1 MAFVGF
7 VLVADMRIAVRDLGS
22 FWDRA
27 ALRTGYLLRT
37 GPIRSRELLDKELYR
52 VADYNLDAN
61 RLVALEVT
69 RRTPPGAKIFVWGFE
84 PGIYW
89 MADRPPATRY
99 VYDVAQRVSW
109 GRERAQRELMADLA
123 KNPPAL
129 AVVQHGDRFSW
140 VTGDDFD
147 SAEALPHFHDLARLV
162 ERDFQLVT
170 TIEDFDVYERRPAPG
185 STEPRPRPLVAR
197 PRVLP
202 GELEARAHAGLAR
215 HRRDLVGHRGGTPAR
230 DASPEGDCGLL

>member
-1 MAFVGF
+1 M
-7 VLVADMRIAVRDLGS
+7 LVAGSMRIAVRDLGS

-27 ALRTGYLLRT
+27 VLRTGYLLRT

-89 MADRPPATRY
+89 LADRPAATRY

-123 KNPPAL
+123 KSPPAL
-129 AVVQHGDRFSW
+129 LVVQHGDRFSW

-162 ERDFQLVT
+162 ERDFELVT
-170 TIEDFDVYERRPAPG
+170 TIEDFDVYERRSTPAGEAGAPAP
-185 STEPRPRPLVAR
+185 
-197 PRVLP
+197 
-202 GELEARAHAGLAR
+202 RA
-215 HRRDLVGHRGGTPAR
+215 D
-230 DASPEGDCGLL
+230 